1 MCSTRVVTACL
12 SDLCEWSNA
21 VLCQANNFLS
31 NVKPAYFKI
40 DNVVSNVDFGFLLP
54 NP

>member
-31 NVKPAYFKI
+31 NNVKQANFI
-40 DNVVSNVDFGFLLP
+40 VDTIVLDF
-54 NP
+54 

>member
-1 MCSTRVVTACL
+1 MCSTLVVAAHV
-12 SDLCEWSNA
+12 DGQMP
-21 VLCQANNFLS
+21 LCQANNFLS

-40 DNVVSNVDFGFLLP
+40 DNVVSNVDFGFFLP